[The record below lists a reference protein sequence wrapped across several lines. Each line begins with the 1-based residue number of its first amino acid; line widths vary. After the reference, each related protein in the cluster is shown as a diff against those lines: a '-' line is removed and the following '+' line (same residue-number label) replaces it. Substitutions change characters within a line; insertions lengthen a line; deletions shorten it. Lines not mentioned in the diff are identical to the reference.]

1 MAVAGAL
8 RENREILA
16 FVAGLAAAV
25 LLSYFLVFGPKVK
38 EIRHLQGD
46 VASRQ
51 AEMGESLRL
60 WREMVEE
67 KGGKSRI
74 WEDQIRLFDLRIPV
88 GPETDRFMAEIG
100 RQAVRHNLRA
110 FRLSAADEEGPGRA
124 STVEGPGGTPPAGAA
139 PGTPASGGES
149 PYGELKYRVIFLS
162 GYKDMAQF
170 VDEMP
175 AMQRLVS
182 LRKMSVREKEGE
194 METTLE
200 ISVYHRRAK

>member
-8 RENREILA
+8 REHREILA
-16 FVAGLAAAV
+16 FVAGFVVAA
-25 LLSYFLVFGPKVK
+25 LLSYFLVFGPKVRQ
-38 EIRHLQGD
+38 IRRLQGE
-46 VASRQ
+46 VVSRQ
-51 AEMGESLRL
+51 TEMGESLRL
-60 WREMVEE
+60 WREIVEE
-67 KGGKSRI
+67 KGGNSRI
-74 WEDQIRLFDLRIPV
+74 WEDRIRRFDLRVPV

-110 FRLSAADEEGPGRA
+110 FRLSAVEEGGSGRA
-124 STVEGPGGTPPAGAA
+124 STVEGPGSTPPAGAA

-149 PYGELKYRVIFLS
+149 PYGELKYRVMFLS

-175 AMQRLVS
+175 SMQRLVS
-182 LRKMSVREKEGE
+182 LRKISVREKEGD
-194 METTLE
+194 METSLD